1 MKKLLLSFSGLMLL
15 ATACNT
21 PGDPDDILVNCDF
34 DQQGMLT
41 NYADEIIIPRF
52 GEFEVSLL
60 YLEGSFDA
68 FAANPTIGL
77 LNEMRIMFGVAYGS
91 YQKCSP
97 FGFGPALID
106 GVAFT
111 GKINV
116 FPANTT
122 DINSNIENEIPASS
136 SLLSAVGFPAVDYLM
151 FGEAGTT
158 DAQII
163 ELFTTDVNA
172 EKRMVYLGQ
181 LIDDLK
187 STVVQINDDW
197 EGYRATFI
205 GNTGNSIGSSLSLL
219 VNAFNYD
226 FETLKNYKF
235 KIPLGKYNGGIV
247 KPESVEALYAGGS
260 VRLAKEQVTAM
271 KELYLGIGENGSDG
285 LGLYDYVL
293 CAKPLTSEEQSEG
306 LLPLADDISQHFLDI
321 ETALDDVPD
330 PLSETLVSNKP
341 VVDNAHSKMQ
351 STVPL
356 IKQEM
361 TSALGVQISYQ
372 DNDGD

>member
-1 MKKLLLSFSGLMLL
+1 MKKILVSCFGLLLF
-15 ATACNT
+15 ATACNA
-21 PGDPDDILVNCDF
+21 PDDPDDILVKCDF
-34 DQQGMLT
+34 DQEGMLT

-60 YLEGSFDA
+60 YLEGAYDV
-68 FAANPTIGL
+68 FAATPTIGL
-77 LNEMRIMFGVAYGS
+77 LNEMRIMYGAAYGS

-106 GVAFT
+106 GTTFT
-111 GKINV
+111 QQVNI
-116 FPANTT
+116 FPTNTT
-122 DINSNIENEIPASS
+122 TINSNIENEVPVSS
-136 SLLSAVGFPAVDYLM
+136 SSVAAVGFPAIDYLL
-151 FGEAGTT
+151 FGEQGTT
-158 DAQII
+158 DAQIV

-172 EKRMVYLGQ
+172 QKRMAYLGQ
-181 LIDDLK
+181 LIAELK
-187 STVVQINDDW
+187 NTVVQINDDW
-197 EGYRATFI
+197 EGYRSTFV
-205 GNTGNSIGSSLSLL
+205 GNTGNAAGSSLSLL

-235 KIPLGKYNGGIV
+235 KIPLGKFNGGIV
-247 KPESVEALYAGGS
+247 LPASVEAYYAGGS
-260 VRLAKEQVTAM
+260 VQLAKEQVTAL
-271 KELYLGIGENGSDG
+271 KESYLGTREDGSDG

-293 CAKPLTSEEQSEG
+293 CVKPLTEEEQGQG
-306 LLPLADDISQHFLDI
+306 LVALADDISQHFLDI

-351 STVPL
+351 TTVPL